1 MAVASLF
8 IHTTSSNNRRRT
20 TGTVGSSCSV
30 KVSSPYQPHPTIT
43 PTPSPA
49 MKRVLNKN
57 PSPTQVTAEQL
68 LRSIYQNTS
77 NITAGSTSHFYSGV
91 QGSHY
96 DYISGRQMPKKGYYG
111 AEGLV
116 TFSHYTED
124 NNNPSN
130 QARLSNQLGLPTH
143 FGVDKKRKR
152 TEGGK
157 DTLELGDNLHVKRL
171 QAGLGK
177 VETPIHKKANGG
189 AKIQRNRQPNAAA
202 SPLVSW
208 FLSSA

>member
-1 MAVASLF
+1 MKA
-8 IHTTSSNNRRRT
+8 
-20 TGTVGSSCSV
+20 GTVGSSCSV
-30 KVSSPYQPHPTIT
+30 KVSSPNQPHPKIT
-43 PTPSPA
+43 PTPPSPA

-116 TFSHYTED
+116 TFSHDTD
-124 NNNPSN
+124 DNTNNNNPNN
-130 QARLSNQLGLPTH
+130 QARLSKQLGLPTH
-143 FGVDKKRKR
+143 FGGDKRKR
-152 TEGGK
+152 KEGVEEGRK
-157 DTLELGDNLHVKRL
+157 ETLEYRDNLHVKRL

-189 AKIQRNRQPNAAA
+189 ARIQRNRQPNAAAA

-208 FLSSA
+208 FLSS